1 MISWRDVYKVVIA
14 MVPLYVALGLG
25 FGSVKWWKIF
35 TADQCN
41 AINRLVTLFIL
52 PFLTFEFT
60 LHTDPFAM
68 NYRFLL
74 ADAVAKIVVVIIL
87 AIWVKYSSK
96 GSYSWSI
103 TMFSLSTLTNTLV
116 VGVPLVSAMYGKW
129 AQDLVVQLSVVQAIA
144 WFTLLLLAFELKKAG
159 VGLSSVSAQSNN
171 GGSQVMLV
179 ESSTVNDV
187 EEKSEIV
194 SRPFRSL
201 MKIAR
206 FKLALNPNVY
216 AGILGITWAFIA
228 NRWRFQ
234 MPSIIEGSVLIMSR
248 AGTGMAMFSMG
259 LFMALQ
265 EKIIACG
272 PLLTVFGMVLKLVAG
287 PAAAAIGAM
296 ALGLRGD
303 VLRLAIIQA
312 ALPQSITSFIFAK
325 EYEVHADVLSTAVI
339 FGTLASLPVLIAY
352 YIFLGFIR

>member
-25 FGSVKWWKIF
+25 FGSVRWWKIF

-74 ADAVAKIVVVIIL
+74 ADAVSKIVVVIIL
-87 AIWVKYSSK
+87 AIWAKYSSK

-179 ESSTVNDV
+179 ESSTVNGV

-194 SRPFRSL
+194 SRSFRSL
-201 MKIAR
+201 VKIAW

-228 NRWRFQ
+228 NRWRFE

-248 AGTGMAMFSMG
+248 AGTGMAMFSM
-259 LFMALQ
+259 
-265 EKIIACG
+265 
-272 PLLTVFGMVLKLVAG
+272 VAG